1 MAYCFAGLVNM
12 SISATLAAG
21 VLLLFR
27 LFFQKRLPAA
37 FCYLLWGVVL
47 FRLCV
52 PFSLPLFP
60 LPFPGRDAG
69 GGFLVT
75 VDYLGQG
82 GSPLT
87 VSGAS
92 GNEGLLLSAASIIW
106 IFGMILLFLWGL
118 AGRWAFGWR
127 LRAALPIPE
136 LLPLLE
142 TCRVR
147 TGVRQRVQLRTLP
160 VDSPMAY
167 GLRPR
172 ICLPRACLQESSGAL
187 THILLHELIHIRR
200 GDAALKTLFLAVC
213 AVHWFNP
220 AVWLCF
226 FLLQRDLERSCDE
239 AVLDILGEDE
249 KADYAETL
257 LRFSARQ
264 HHSFGAAYLAF
275 GESALKTRI
284 GTIIRYKRL
293 SRGKLV
299 LYSFL
304 VTLLGLLIAVNPVSA
319 PRRYSFVSR
328 PVSSEAAGDY
338 DACCRALSD
347 ALNSRDANR
356 LLEMSVDS
364 DPQFLP
370 LYEWVSGAPLTVE
383 QWALYPQTE
392 GEAFCALEAAGPAG
406 ERLRLVAGLTRG
418 DGGAM
423 VKTLEAQS
431 VFDGKM
437 TAAGCPQADLVRNLH
452 RFGLTGELD
461 RPPAPSVA
469 AFCVNEEYHD
479 RVKDGTIPP
488 DTTLL
493 PAEWI
498 SAAARTYFGIAD
510 FSYTM
515 DPTLYDAAT
524 DCYRYDPSR
533 GVETPVEITEV
544 RRGRQTL
551 VTARFFLDPLHTVE
565 EKTAVYTIV
574 KKENAS

>member
-1 MAYCFAGLVNM
+1 M

-21 VLLLFR
+21 ALLLFR
-27 LFFQKRLPAA
+27 FLFKKRLPAA

-52 PFSLPLFP
+52 PVSLPLLP
-60 LPFPGRDAG
+60 LPFAGRAADSAG
-69 GGFLVT
+69 VFVT

-82 GSPLT
+82 GAPLT
-87 VSGAS
+87 LSGVPAAGES
-92 GNEGLLLSAASIIW
+92 LLSVCSIIW
-106 IFGMILLFLWGL
+106 IVGLALLFLWGL
-118 AGRWAFGWR
+118 AGRWAFWWR
-127 LRAALPIPE
+127 LRAALPAPE

-142 TCRVR
+142 ACRSRV
-147 TGVRQRVQLRTLP
+147 GVRRRVILRTLP
-160 VDSPMAY
+160 VDSPLAY

-172 ICLPRACLQESSGAL
+172 ICLPPGCLGESQASL
-187 THILLHELIHIRR
+187 THILLHELVHIRR
-200 GDAALKTLFLAVC
+200 GDAAIKTLFLVVC

-239 AVLDILGEDE
+239 AVLAILGEDE

-264 HHSFGAAYLAF
+264 HYSFGAAYLAF

-293 SRGKLV
+293 SRGKL
-299 LYSFL
+299 LLCGLL
-304 VTLLGLLIAVNPVSA
+304 VTLLGLVIAVNPVSA

-328 PVSSEAAGDY
+328 PVSLQAADDYEA
-338 DACCRALSD
+338 CSRALTD
-347 ALNSRDANR
+347 ALNRRDANR
-356 LLEMSVDS
+356 LLEISRDG

-370 LYEWVSGAPLTVE
+370 LYNWVANAPVTVK

-392 GEAFCALEAAGPAG
+392 RDAFCTLEAEGPAG
-406 ERLRLVAGLTRG
+406 KRLRLVAGLVR
-418 DGGAM
+418 DGGTAR
-423 VKTLEAQS
+423 VKTLEARG

-461 RPPAPSVA
+461 NPPASSVA

-479 RVKDGTIPP
+479 QVKDGMIPP

-498 SAAARTYFGIAD
+498 TRAAWEYFGIEG
-510 FSYTM
+510 FSYTL
-515 DPTLYDAAT
+515 DPSLYDRKT
-524 DCYRYDPSR
+524 GCYRYDPGR
-533 GVETPVEITEV
+533 GVELPVEITAV
-544 RRGRQTL
+544 RRGRQTT

-574 KKENAS
+574 KKENAP